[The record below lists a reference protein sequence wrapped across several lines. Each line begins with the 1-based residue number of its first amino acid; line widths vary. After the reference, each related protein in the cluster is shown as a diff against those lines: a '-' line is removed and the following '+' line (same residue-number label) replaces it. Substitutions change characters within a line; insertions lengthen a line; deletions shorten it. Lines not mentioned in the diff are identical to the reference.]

1 MMYLP
6 SAAESHHSAT
16 ELRHTAA
23 TISYAGQLLLGP
35 PPHSETKS
43 QGHNLAST
51 VVGLQSVYDLQMEQR
66 W

>member
-6 SAAESHHSAT
+6 TESHHSAT

-35 PPHSETKS
+35 AAGPNYESKS
-43 QGHNLAST
+43 HNLAST